1 MNPSNEPQDDDL
13 RGALRELGH
22 AGERRA
28 QSFPNTWRAAKTRQ
42 GDGAPRWRP
51 AWIATAATAVVAL
64 VAVAVWPPKPAPGT
78 RAPGEMEIASDES
91 LPTDFLL
98 VTHNDDSV
106 ERLTSEIDALLRP

>member
-1 MNPSNEPQDDDL
+1 MNPSNDPQDDEL
-13 RGALRELGH
+13 RGLLRELGH

-28 QSFPNTWRAAKTRQ
+28 QPFSDTWRATKTRQ
-42 GDGAPRWRP
+42 PDSGSRWRP
-51 AWIATAATAVVAL
+51 GWIAAAAAATVAIF
-64 VAVAVWPPKPAPGT
+64 AVAVWPPKPAPGP

-106 ERLTSEIDALLRP
+106 ERLTGEIDALLRP